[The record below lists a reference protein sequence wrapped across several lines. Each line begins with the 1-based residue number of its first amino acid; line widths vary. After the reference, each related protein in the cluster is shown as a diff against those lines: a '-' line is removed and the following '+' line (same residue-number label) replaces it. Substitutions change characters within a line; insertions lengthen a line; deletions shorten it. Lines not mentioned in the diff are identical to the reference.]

1 MVILN
6 PPPHFALPDSEK
18 HAGTLHATVERKV
31 VQFHEDLFPPTAS
44 NKPVL
49 EAAQYFGGADAMPFL
64 LTPDPAHALFARA
77 TNIVLTTEVR
87 RVWDVL
93 SIVVHFSATRTTNL
107 KNAR

>member
-1 MVILN
+1 MLY
-6 PPPHFALPDSEK
+6 LP

-49 EAAQYFGGADAMPFL
+49 EAAAYFAGADAMPFL

-77 TNIVLTTEVR
+77 TNVVLTAE
-87 RVWDVL
+87 
-93 SIVVHFSATRTTNL
+93 L
-107 KNAR
+107 KCVAVCLFVCVCERQLR

>member
-1 MVILN
+1 MS
-6 PPPHFALPDSEK
+6 HSH

-49 EAAQYFGGADAMPFL
+49 EAAAYLAGADAMPFL

-77 TNIVLTTEVR
+77 TNVVLTAELKCVL
-87 RVWDVL
+87 RVFVC
-93 SIVVHFSATRTTNL
+93 V
-107 KNAR
+107 